1 MKSTDYSKFVVEC
14 TTNYTPKFI
23 EYVIELYRDYGI
35 HGKQKAENYT
45 PDRIRS
51 NFNQDRF
58 GYGFYIVKYEGSV
71 VASFG
76 VDQLERWAVIT
87 RYLRH
92 TKSNILES
100 WFFFGVC
107 YPFVIE
113 HLQNQIDGVC
123 WTRNMG
129 MQDFTGIMVRRFP
142 NKQKQNYLFER
153 AANYINKIQKVP
165 GTVLY
170 RGVEQSAHFIPLNQS
185 APPFKQIN

>member
-14 TTNYTPKFI
+14 TTNYTPQFI
-23 EYVIELYRDYGI
+23 EYVVDLCRDYGI

-45 PDRIRS
+45 PDRIRF

-58 GYGFYIVKYEGSV
+58 KYGFYIVKYEGNV

-76 VDQLERWAVIT
+76 VDQLERWAVIA

-107 YPFVIE
+107 CPFVIE
-113 HLQNQIDGVC
+113 YLQNQIDGVC

-129 MQDFTGIMVRRFP
+129 MQDFTGIIIRRFS
-142 NKQKQNYLFER
+142 NMQKQNYLFER
-153 AANYINKIQKVP
+153 AAKCISKIQQVP

-185 APPFKQIN
+185 VPPFKQIN